1 MKNWDTKANTN
12 ALSQRNEIEFCNG
25 IVLGIIIK
33 KRLAT
38 TTRHCTDHEYCKSLC
53 NPFFLP
59 LLCHHVYRF
68 TAINGDPKV
77 HNFQRSPSIYHSPGM
92 DFFIYFFIPAF
103 TYIVIFFGG
112 SGSCY
117 VIKFCTL
124 IFCLCVFESMGSLS
138 DCCWDCGYLIINI
151 KVLFFMLI
159 TWFYFLSEKE
169 NCFDSLLFHF
179 SFSCFE

>member
-92 DFFIYFFIPAF
+92 DFLFI
-103 TYIVIFFGG
+103 
-112 SGSCY
+112 
-117 VIKFCTL
+117 
-124 IFCLCVFESMGSLS
+124 
-138 DCCWDCGYLIINI
+138 
-151 KVLFFMLI
+151 
-159 TWFYFLSEKE
+159 
-169 NCFDSLLFHF
+169 LLFLLLLILLF
-179 SFSCFE
+179 SLAVLDHVMWLNFAPWFFVCVSLNLWVRCRIVAGIVGI